1 MRGAN
6 RQAEPGSDN
15 FSIFIV
21 YVVPPV
27 YLIPSMKQILVAT
40 DFSKSAANAMA
51 YAMELAS
58 VLGADVCAIHAIHPT
73 EGINNS
79 TYNAIFIEDYYNNKR
94 QALKEWVE
102 DFKKDG
108 AFQNINVTSLCDV
121 GFLKTV
127 ITRYVDENPVALL
140 VMGITGATGITG
152 IVGSNASMMVTKVKT
167 PTLIIPL
174 ESRFSKIPMIT
185 LATDFQ
191 TKLSAEDIDAL
202 NELITAL
209 GSEKMQ
215 VLYVADKPDDKHIST
230 GEARLRDLIP
240 NTELEFNYISNSSA
254 ITGIMD
260 FIESHETDILCLVK
274 HHHNIVYRLFTRSTV
289 NQVMNKSVKAI
300 LVLHE

>member
-1 MRGAN
+1 MGTYA
-6 RQAEPGSDN
+6 AGSNN

-21 YVVPPV
+21 YVIPPI
-27 YLIPSMKQILVAT
+27 YITLSMKQILVAT

-58 VLGADVCAIHAIHPT
+58 VLKANVCAIHAIHPT

-94 QALKEWVE
+94 EALKDWVTPFTE
-102 DFKKDG
+102 KE
-108 AFQNINVTSLCDV
+108 AYAAVSVTTLCDV

-127 ITRYVDENPVALL
+127 VTRYVDAHPVLLL

-152 IVGSNASMMVTKVKT
+152 IVGSNASMIVTKVKI

-174 ESRFSKIPMIT
+174 ESHFSKVPMIT
-185 LATDFQ
+185 LATDFD
-191 TKLSAEDIDAL
+191 TKLSAVDVNAL
-202 NELITAL
+202 NELIKAFD
-209 GSEKMQ
+209 SKKMQ
-215 VLYVADKPDDKHIST
+215 VLYVADKPDDKRIAA
-230 GEARLRDLIP
+230 GEDKLRKLIP
-240 NTELEFNYISNSSA
+240 RTELAFNYISNSS
-254 ITGIMD
+254 TLNGIMA
-260 FIESHETDILCLVK
+260 FIDSDHTDILCLVK
-274 HHHNIVYRLFTRSTV
+274 HHHNIVYRLLTRSTV